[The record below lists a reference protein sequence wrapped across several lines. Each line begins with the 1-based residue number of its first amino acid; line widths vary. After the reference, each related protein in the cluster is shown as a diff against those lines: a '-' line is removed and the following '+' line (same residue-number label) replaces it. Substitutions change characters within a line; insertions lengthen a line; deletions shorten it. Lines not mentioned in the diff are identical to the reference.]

1 MELPAN
7 APNLVLIAVMFGL
20 LIGSTVSQ
28 KARCGLAYVMAPM
41 LTMFSLHRVS
51 GGYDLV
57 KELTFYASYHTDW
70 RNQVVHVIFVP
81 LLVATGMVFL
91 AYAPPLVRARPLG
104 LPLNW
109 AMVAA
114 TAWSLHFVHADLFV
128 GSLVALLT
136 YGMAVGATALVDREQ
151 SKAGAKGVPDA
162 ARYGQAA
169 MWAGLLHVFGWYMQL
184 HPGHAIF
191 EGRKAALVDALMQSF
206 MDAPLFVWMEV
217 AFALGYDPALSH
229 QLHSAVVAQH
239 AEWARAAA

>member
-1 MELPAN
+1 MAIPAN
-7 APNLVLIAVMFGL
+7 APNLVVVAITFSL
-20 LIGSTVSQ
+20 LIGSCFSQ
-28 KARCGLAYVMAPM
+28 KARCGLAYITVPM
-41 LTMFSLHRVS
+41 LCIFALNRIS
-51 GGYDLV
+51 GSYDLV
-57 KELTFYASYHTDW
+57 KELTFYASYHADW
-70 RNQVVHVIFVP
+70 RNQVVHIIFVP
-81 LLVATGMVFL
+81 LLVATAMVFL
-91 AYAPPLVRARPLG
+91 AYVPPLVRARPLG

-114 TAWSLHFVHADLFV
+114 TAWSLHFVCAAPLI

-136 YGMAVGATALVDREQ
+136 YAMAFGATALVDREQ

-162 ARYGQAA
+162 AKFGQVA
-169 MWAGLLHVFGWYMQL
+169 MWAGVMHVFGWYMQL

-217 AFALGYDPALSH
+217 AFALGYDPALSD

-239 AEWARAAA
+239 AEWAKAAA